1 MSTIKGN
8 AEALKAHKD
17 DSLVKT
23 RFELECALSRLRN
36 GNPKVVAKGKKI
48 TASSVAKEAG
58 IDRSTLYRYHEPI
71 VTEIRKLND
80 ATPISQVKQKRT
92 ELANE
97 REKSKEYRG
106 LLEEAQV
113 DLKLI
118 ALQNYA
124 LEERNKELENL
135 LRLRD
140 DMIKEL
146 QLQVNRKSFTP
157 IRGAS

>member
-1 MSTIKGN
+1 MSTVKGN
-8 AEALKAHKD
+8 AAALKAHKD
-17 DSLVKT
+17 DSLKKT
-23 RFELECALSRLRN
+23 RYQLECALSRLRN
-36 GNPKVVAKGKKI
+36 GNPKVVEKGKKI
-48 TASSVAKEAG
+48 SASSVAKEAG

-92 ELANE
+92 ELAKE
-97 REKSKEYRG
+97 REKSKEYRI
-106 LLEEAQV
+106 LLEEAQN
-113 DLKLI
+113 DLEQI
-118 ALQNYA
+118 ARQNYA

-146 QLQVNRKSFTP
+146 QLQVNRRNVTP
-157 IRGAS
+157 IRSA